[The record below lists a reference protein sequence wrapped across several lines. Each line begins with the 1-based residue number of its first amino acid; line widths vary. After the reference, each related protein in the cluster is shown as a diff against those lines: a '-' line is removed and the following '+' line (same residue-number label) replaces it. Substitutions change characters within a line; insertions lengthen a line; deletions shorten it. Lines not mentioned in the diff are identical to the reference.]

1 MVEMKNFFDLKDED
15 LIVLNPY
22 NFDEAINRLQNLTL
36 EEVKD
41 DLKHFQKKDFEFRT
55 YEEEV
60 SYTLQNIRFIT
71 SSRNDKNENEYFV
84 LKDLEDYLAKDENM
98 NNFEVNKNKEN
109 KKITL
114 EIRNGEKGRKEILLI
129 VYVNPEKLSKNLIEN
144 FLKKSDFNT
153 AMEVEKEF
161 KEKLYNMNFNFKLTI
176 KIDMKYLNKIYFD
189 KEIGKY
195 YFDLQSP
202 PIFRTNF
209 FINRENKEEKKFT
222 EQNQNCIFPF
232 RNFQDELANLEYRHF
247 IITIEKDT
255 SYDTPKED
263 YENNDNFDTNQELC
277 NSLENLYKD
286 RNGEIEKEKFI
297 EKRLDLKRKDN
308 QIKDL
313 SYYFNYSRN
322 KEIKESLERLLFL
335 KDKKDEEEDEN
346 EINDEEIQNK
356 NDEENLDNINKEN
369 QTIKLFYQVLA
380 LVSECI
386 LSYYNAS
393 RFLYNLLE
401 KGKYLNDIFK
411 SCRVEDFPKF
421 FNLTLNKI
429 LDKYQNSLEEKS
441 LPEFEEEMKNIYESL
456 YAQYEVLGLEE
467 IWRPSKNRILKRIQR
482 CIITPTYI
490 LFTPYVLDQ
499 GNRVLREYIKS
510 TNDTFLCNFKMD
522 SMGSDR
528 WDNDILVE
536 YMKYIL
542 LKGFTIGNKNYRFFN
557 YSQSQFRNLS
567 CWFCTN
573 PEKIISKLGDFSKV
587 KPVCKYAARISQ
599 TLTTTIRT
607 IMIPKDKIK
616 FIDDKTVKYEKGE
629 YIFSDGVGK
638 ISYTLAKQINDDWLK
653 LDYVPS
659 CFQGRFMGCKG
670 VWTTMWDDNSG
681 QIYCRKSQKKFDLLP
696 GDKRKFFYFEL
707 CDYSKYIQSYLN
719 RQVILL
725 LNNLGIKP
733 EKFEN
738 KLKEYQKKLENQK
751 FVLSLVHYPEWNK
764 IFNKMYSCGIN
775 RTNDRL
781 LNSLVESNL
790 DILYADVKK
799 KARIYIDESAYVKGI
814 MDEYGVLGEGEAF
827 LHIKRNNFDLILDK
841 KCAVA
846 KCPCYHPGDIRVL
859 MFRKYNKN
867 DESTKKF
874 EILNKYENVI
884 IFPSKGKRPHP
895 NELSGSDLDG
905 DDYFVFY
912 DSDLVPEELK
922 DPMDYTSETNP
933 DEKKGPYTIKDV
945 ISYFATYTN
954 YNNLGQ
960 ISDAHSAFADKE
972 EKGAN
977 SDMAINLAKK
987 FSKAVDAPK
996 TGAKVELIGEENP
1009 KDYPHFME
1017 KGKNNSY
1024 HSKKILGKLYDES
1037 KNMIFLRNRGKYL
1050 ITSFYDENLKLNGW
1064 ENFAF
1069 LALFYYRDYFNELV
1083 NMLKKNEINGETI
1096 ILTGNN
1102 VDNENS
1108 IFQKKKHNY
1117 DLREKIGYE
1126 MHYLFIKNKNS
1137 FYNAIIEFF
1146 INDIQKSQNKISEND
1161 LINLSLLFKTNLHLF
1176 ASACYMITYNLLEE
1190 ILNKLINNKPSL
1202 ESFCSNYISLINDNL
1217 VTNDTFENIN
1227 EISEYESS
1235 NLGMDYYENIK
1246 NNYSCIHKE
1255 IEENKKIMKQII
1267 DKKKKD
1273 IEKFINE
1280 LKRIPIPKQP
1290 NEENQYRILSFPWCI
1305 SGDILASIKYII
1317 HNS

>member
-1 MVEMKNFFDLKDED
+1 MGN
-15 LIVLNPY
+15 LINY
-22 NFDEAINRLQNLTL
+22 FN
-36 EEVKD
+36 
-41 DLKHFQKKDFEFRT
+41 
-55 YEEEV
+55 YEENNKV
-60 SYTLQNIRFIT
+60 KHN
-71 SSRNDKNENEYFV
+71 
-84 LKDLEDYLAKDENM
+84 LKK
-98 NNFEVNKNKEN
+98 FK
-109 KKITL
+109 
-114 EIRNGEKGRKEILLI
+114 
-129 VYVNPEKLSKNLIEN
+129 
-144 FLKKSDFNT
+144 FLKK
-153 AMEVEKEF
+153 
-161 KEKLYNMNFNFKLTI
+161 
-176 KIDMKYLNKIYFD
+176 
-189 KEIGKY
+189 
-195 YFDLQSP
+195 
-202 PIFRTNF
+202 
-209 FINRENKEEKKFT
+209 
-222 EQNQNCIFPF
+222 
-232 RNFQDELANLEYRHF
+232 
-247 IITIEKDT
+247 
-255 SYDTPKED
+255 
-263 YENNDNFDTNQELC
+263 ENNE
-277 NSLENLYKD
+277 Y
-286 RNGEIEKEKFI
+286 
-297 EKRLDLKRKDN
+297 
-308 QIKDL
+308 
-313 SYYFNYSRN
+313 
-322 KEIKESLERLLFL
+322 
-335 KDKKDEEEDEN
+335 
-346 EINDEEIQNK
+346 NDEE
-356 NDEENLDNINKEN
+356 
-369 QTIKLFYQVLA
+369 TIKLFYQILA
-380 LVSECI
+380 FVSENI
-386 LSYYNAS
+386 LSYYNAVK
-393 RFLYNLLE
+393 FLDNFLIKDEYRNFFLE
-401 KGKYLNDIFK
+401 KCNE
-411 SCRVEDFPKF
+411 EDFPKF
-421 FNLTLNKI
+421 FNITLTKI
-429 LDKYQNSLEEKS
+429 LDEFQNSFEEKS
-441 LPEFEEEMKNIYESL
+441 LGIFEKEIKRTFNLL
-456 YAQYEVLGLEE
+456 YAQYESEGLEE
-467 IWRPSKNRILKRIQR
+467 VLKPSNNEILMRVQR
-482 CIITPTYI
+482 CVITPTYI
-490 LFTPYVLDQ
+490 LFTPYVLEE
-499 GNRVLREYIKS
+499 GNRILRENVKS
-510 TNDTFLCNFKMD
+510 INYAMICGFKMD
-522 SMGSDR
+522 SLEEAR
-528 WDNDILVE
+528 WNNKFLMEYIKFILST
-536 YMKYIL
+536 
-542 LKGFTIGNKNYRFFN
+542 GFKIGEKRFSFFN
-557 YSQSQFRNLS
+557 YSQSQFRNMS
-567 CWFCTN
+567 CWLLTN
-573 PEKIISKLGDFSKV
+573 PSEVLSKIGDFSEIKQLS
-587 KPVCKYAARISQ
+587 KYAARISQ

-607 IMIPKDKIK
+607 IMIPKDKIQ

-638 ISYTLAKQINDDWLK
+638 ISYTLAKQINDNWLK

-912 DSDLVPEELK
+912 DSDLVPKELK

-1202 ESFCSNYISLINDNL
+1202 ESFFSNYISLINDNL